1 VVEGVVAEEEAWI
14 DAPIGRDPRMPSRM
28 AVQPTGREAQTGF
41 TVLDRLEDSTLL
53 VVRPRTGRTHQIR
66 VHCRY
71 IKHPVVGDPVYGRRQ
86 SAPPISA
93 VPDSTTKGAGEASY
107 LAQVRSAD
115 APERRRMMLHAWRLG
130 FEHPET
136 GEALRFEAPI
146 PAEFPEFPYDELP
159 WIDTPARK

>member
-1 VVEGVVAEEEAWI
+1 
-14 DAPIGRDPRMPSRM
+14 
-28 AVQPTGREAQTGF
+28 
-41 TVLDRLEDSTLL
+41 VLDRLEDSTLL
-53 VVRPRTGRTHQIR
+53 VVRPRIGRTHQIR

-71 IKHPVVGDPVYGRRQ
+71 IKHPVVGDAVYGGG
-86 SAPPISA
+86 
-93 VPDSTTKGAGEASY
+93 TAG
-107 LAQVRSAD
+107 RT
-115 APERRRMMLHAWRLG
+115 RMMLHAWRLG